1 VPAGNDPA
9 VSQVRA
15 TRCNRARVTNG
26 GSVHRAS
33 LHVRWR
39 DRQAGKR
46 APEMRRLNC
55 GRRPVDN
62 RPASLP
68 SNPIQKPENAM
79 SYDNNNPFARI
90 LRGELPCVKIAE
102 DDATVAIMDVMPQAD
117 GHVLVI
123 PKEPAAQL
131 FELSGDAAAASIRMT
146 QRVAAAVRDALG
158 PDGMFIG
165 QFNGAAAGQTVP
177 HVHFHVIP
185 RWEGVELRM
194 HARDFA
200 DAATLE
206 ALAQR
211 IRARFV

>member
-1 VPAGNDPA
+1 
-9 VSQVRA
+9 
-15 TRCNRARVTNG
+15 
-26 GSVHRAS
+26 
-33 LHVRWR
+33 
-39 DRQAGKR
+39 
-46 APEMRRLNC
+46 
-55 GRRPVDN
+55 
-62 RPASLP
+62 
-68 SNPIQKPENAM
+68 M

-131 FELSGDAAAASIRMT
+131 FELSGDAAAASLRMT

-165 QFNGAAAGQTVP
+165 QFNGPAAGPTVP
-177 HVHFHVIP
+177 HVHFPVIP

-200 DAATLE
+200 EAATLE